1 MEKIIYKY
9 EQLRNTPSD
18 INEHL
23 PTLKKYTEECD
34 TIVEMGV
41 RSIISTWA
49 FLAGNPKKIT
59 SLDLYNPNKFGGKL
73 Q

>member
-34 TIVEMGV
+34 TIVAVSYTHLRAHE
-41 RSIISTWA
+41 T
-49 FLAGNPKKIT
+49 
-59 SLDLYNPNKFGGKL
+59 
-73 Q
+73 